1 MFPRGPRFEPPK
13 VSDTPGPNA
22 YNVALDSQLDTYKHG
37 AFLEKTDRFSKETPA
52 DVPGPNSY
60 NTEAKTTTTKPSAK
74 SGSGNADRYAVL
86 QRKVEDLERLHN
98 EDKRSHKNEVD
109 RLKLELSRAQ
119 RTVSEQTTRLDKQKK
134 QHDALDLRIQELTKT
149 ASSDKAEIKELR
161 MKLRVTEHERAQLS
175 SKHEDVAEWKNKRKE
190 EVRERDKK
198 IANLEKALE
207 AEQKQR
213 GSAEALSMEMKMKWD
228 EDAAAARATAEVLQS
243 EADAAREEASQARL
257 KSEESSAEA
266 DSLLQDLRQHRLL
279 LETIS
284 NQYSRLAT
292 TTVSK
297 TTFSRLQSDHLAA
310 QIYIFRLQ
318 RKLANAEGQVVELAN
333 LIRQVKDQNCFLAGR
348 LRETEEEIRSFW
360 SASLQSHV
368 VSRRPADDTDALVA
382 AIGEEI
388 REECDL
394 RGHLDMEIDRMFVDY
409 YRLLSD
415 GILSSYC
422 DADLE
427 LADVKRSKQ
436 DLSKRLVEVEE
447 NQGML
452 SRQVSQTE
460 GERDSARQLLKVAED
475 MAEGLRQQSEEYKRQ
490 TADLKEKLEEQSH
503 AYREEL
509 EGEKESSQRLTST
522 IQKQRMAE
530 EGLRAEIE
538 LLGTEVANAEQL
550 QEAYRALSDEV
561 GSLLAKNA
569 LAEDVA
575 QQLSKFNAEIIGH
588 QNPAQKILY
597 VERIRNE
604 LAESKQK
611 HALLTRE
618 HEALVSQKQELVN
631 EIDMY
636 KSVVVFNKPK
646 TTITRVHRLPLTD
659 LNQSMSQYLPQSKV
673 TGFHPRTLD
682 TIPADGEMT
691 LNEIM

>member
-1 MFPRGPRFEPPK
+1 MFPRGPRFEPSK

-37 AFLEKTDRFSKETPA
+37 AFLEKTDRFSKEKLA

-60 NTEAKTTTTKPSAK
+60 NTQTKTTTTKPSARPGQ
-74 SGSGNADRYAVL
+74 SHADRYAVL
-86 QRKVEDLERLHN
+86 QRKVEDLERLHH

-109 RLKLELSRAQ
+109 RLKIELSRAQ
-119 RTVSEQTTRLDKQKK
+119 KSVSEQTTRLDKQKK
-134 QHDALDLRIQELTKT
+134 QHDALDIRIQELTKS
-149 ASSDKAEIKELR
+149 ACSDKAEIKELR
-161 MKLRVTEHERAQLS
+161 MKLRVTEHELAQVS
-175 SKHEDVAEWKNKRKE
+175 SKHEDVAEWKNKRRE

-198 IANLEKALE
+198 ITNLEKALE

-213 GSAEALSMEMKMKWD
+213 GSAEALSIEMKVKRD
-228 EDAAAARATAEVLQS
+228 EDAAAARAVAEMLQS
-243 EADAAREEASQARL
+243 KADAAQKEASQARL
-257 KSEESSAEA
+257 ESEECSAEA
-266 DSLLQDLRQHRLL
+266 DSLLQELRQHKVL

-284 NQYSRLAT
+284 NQYNRLAT
-292 TTVSK
+292 TTISK
-297 TTFSRLQSDHLAA
+297 ATFFRLQSTHLTA
-310 QIYIFRLQ
+310 QMHVFRLQ
-318 RKLANAEGQVVELAN
+318 RKLANAEGQVVELAS
-333 LIRQVKDQNCFLAGR
+333 LIRQVKDQNCFLAGQ

-360 SASLQSHV
+360 SLSLQSQDV
-368 VSRRPADDTDALVA
+368 GRRPVDDTDTLFAS
-382 AIGEEI
+382 IEEDI
-388 REECDL
+388 REETDL
-394 RGHLDMEIDRMFVDY
+394 QGHLDMEIDKMFVDY

-415 GILSSYC
+415 GILSSYY

-427 LADVKRSKQ
+427 LADIKQSKQ
-436 DLSKRLVEVEE
+436 DLTKRLIDVEE

-460 GERDSARQLLKVAED
+460 GERDGARQLLKAAED
-475 MAEGLRQQSEEYKRQ
+475 LAESLCLQSEDYKRQ
-490 TADLKEKLEEQSH
+490 TEDLNEKLEQQSR

-509 EGEKESSQRLTST
+509 EGEKETSQRLTST

-538 LLGTEVANAEQL
+538 LLSTEVANAEQL

-575 QQLSKFNAEIIGH
+575 RQLSKFNAEIIGH
-588 QNPAQKILY
+588 QNPAQKIMY

-618 HEALVSQKQELVN
+618 HEALVSQKQELEN
-631 EIDMY
+631 EVDMY
-636 KSVVVFNKPK
+636 KSVVVFDKPK

-659 LNQSMSQYLPQSKV
+659 LNQSTSQYLPQSKV

-682 TIPADGEMT
+682 TIPAEGEMT
-691 LNEIM
+691 LDEIM

>member
-1 MFPRGPRFEPPK
+1 M
-13 VSDTPGPNA
+13 
-22 YNVALDSQLDTYKHG
+22 
-37 AFLEKTDRFSKETPA
+37 EKTDRFSKEKPA
-52 DVPGPNSY
+52 DIPGPNSY
-60 NTEAKTTTTKPSAK
+60 NTQTKTTTTKPSARP
-74 SGSGNADRYAVL
+74 GSNNADRYMVL

-119 RTVSEQTTRLDKQKK
+119 KTVSEQTTRLEKQKK
-134 QHDALDLRIQELTKT
+134 QHDALELRIQELTKS
-149 ASSDKAEIKELR
+149 ASSDKVEIKELR

-190 EVRERDKK
+190 EGRERDKK

-213 GSAEALSMEMKMKWD
+213 GSAEALSMEMRVKRD
-228 EDAAAARATAEVLQS
+228 EDAAAARAVAKVLQS
-243 EADAAREEASQARL
+243 ETDAAHKEASQARL
-257 KSEESSAEA
+257 ESEEYSAEA
-266 DSLLQDLRQHRLL
+266 DSLLQDLRQHKLL
-279 LETIS
+279 LKIIS
-284 NQYSRLAT
+284 NQYGRLAT

-297 TTFSRLQSDHLAA
+297 ATFSRLQSTHLTT
-310 QIYIFRLQ
+310 QMQNFRIQ

-333 LIRQVKDQNCFLAGR
+333 LIRQVKDQNCFLASR
-348 LRETEEEIRSFW
+348 LRETEDEIRSFW
-360 SASLQSHV
+360 SPSLQSQV
-368 VSRRPADDTDALVA
+368 IRRRPVDDTDTLVA
-382 AIGEEI
+382 AIEENI
-388 REECDL
+388 REEFDL
-394 RGHLDMEIDRMFVDY
+394 RGHLDKETDRMFRDY

-415 GILSSYC
+415 DILSSYY
-422 DADLE
+422 DAELE
-427 LADVKRSKQ
+427 LADVKESKQ
-436 DLSKRLVEVEE
+436 DLSKRLVEVKES
-447 NQGML
+447 QDML

-460 GERDSARQLLKVAED
+460 GERDCARQLLKAAED
-475 MAEGLRQQSEEYKRQ
+475 LAKSLRQQSEEYKLQ
-490 TADLKEKLEEQSH
+490 TDDLKEKLEEQSR
-503 AYREEL
+503 AYKEEL
-509 EGEKESSQRLTST
+509 EGEKENSQRLTST

-538 LLGTEVANAEQL
+538 LLGSEVANAERL

-588 QNPAQKILY
+588 QNPAQKIMY

-618 HEALVSQKQELVN
+618 HEVLVSQKQELEN
-631 EIDMY
+631 EVDMY

-659 LNQSMSQYLPQSKV
+659 LNQSMSQYLP
-673 TGFHPRTLD
+673 
-682 TIPADGEMT
+682 
-691 LNEIM
+691 

>member
-13 VSDTPGPNA
+13 VSDTPAPNA
-22 YNVALDSQLDTYKHG
+22 YNVAPDSQLDAYKRG
-37 AFLEKTDRFSKETPA
+37 AFLEKTDRFSKEKPA

-60 NTEAKTTTTKPSAK
+60 NTETKMTTSKPPVKPS
-74 SGSGNADRYAVL
+74 SNNADRYAVL

-98 EDKRSHKNEVD
+98 EDKKSHKNEVD

-119 RTVSEQTTRLDKQKK
+119 KTVAEQTARLDKQKK
-134 QHDALDLRIQELTKT
+134 QHDALDLRIQELNKA

-161 MKLRVTEHERAQLS
+161 MKFRVVEHERAQLS
-175 SKHEDVAEWKNKRKE
+175 SKHEDVAEWKNRRKE
-190 EVRERDKK
+190 EVREKDRK
-198 IANLEKALE
+198 IANMEKALE
-207 AEQKQR
+207 AEKKQR
-213 GSAEALSMEMKMKWD
+213 EIAEALSMEMRVKRD
-228 EDAAAARATAEVLQS
+228 EGADAARAASEVLQS
-243 EADAAREEASQARL
+243 EVDAAHKEATQARL
-257 KSEESSAEA
+257 ESEESSSEVN
-266 DSLLQDLRQHRLL
+266 SLLQDLRRHKLL
-279 LETIS
+279 LETVS
-284 NQYSRLAT
+284 NEYSRLAT
-292 TTVSK
+292 TTISK
-297 TTFSRLQSDHLAA
+297 TTFSRLQSDHLATRM
-310 QIYIFRLQ
+310 YTFRLQ
-318 RKLANAEGQVVELAN
+318 RKLTNAEGQVVELAN
-333 LIRQVKDQNCFLAGR
+333 LIRQVKDQNHFLAGR

-360 SASLQSHV
+360 YPALQSQAVCRHSV
-368 VSRRPADDTDALVA
+368 DDTDALVS
-382 AIGEEI
+382 AIEKDIHDES
-388 REECDL
+388 EL
-394 RGHLDMEIDRMFVDY
+394 RDHLDMEIDKMFVDY
-409 YRLLSD
+409 YRLLSV

-422 DADLE
+422 DVDLE
-427 LADVKRSKQ
+427 LADTKQSKQ
-436 DLSKRLVEVEE
+436 DLSKRLAEVE
-447 NQGML
+447 GDYDTL
-452 SRQVSQTE
+452 STQVSQAK
-460 GERDSARQLLKVAED
+460 GERDTARQLLETAENL
-475 MAEGLRQQSEEYKRQ
+475 AEGLRQQAEEYRRQ
-490 TADLKEKLEEQSH
+490 TVDLKKKLEEQSH

-509 EGEKESSQRLTST
+509 KGEMENAQRLAST

-538 LLGTEVANAEQL
+538 LLGAEVANAEQL

-618 HEALVSQKQELVN
+618 HEALVSQKQELMN

-659 LNQSMSQYLPQSKV
+659 LNQSMSHYLPQAKD

-691 LNEIM
+691 LDEIL